1 MSSVCASTQSEGE
14 NEGTKKLYTYTSS
27 VPSLFMGPDE
37 APVTFTYNQLVV
49 NNAAEENLLYSVLLE
64 CPYRSSVQ
72 KMYPDHEITLF
83 GITVG
88 DLRYC
93 EGEEGWPQTLSKKMI
108 NKDNDRQF
116 DISDISDGAI
126 TIDHHFREKFKD
138 GEWTDDAR
146 ANALYMLLNRLG
158 IMHVLNSLSEKE
170 FSYVIPK
177 SILMGEDLRYGSI
190 NSKEEKKL
198 QHLFG
203 IDLEETKWAQRLKE
217 LLPDSELPEF
227 SSKKEMKAFFFN
239 KYAQILKDKDSQK
252 EEKAKLEEKL
262 KESAQVHENME
273 KEISKKDEKIKEVQ
287 SLYEHSV
294 ASVEQMYAQ
303 NLKAQEE
310 IAGFH
315 QTRQKDQEEMERLR
329 QMKESLESSLTQLK
343 EKTSKF
349 FENMHI
355 LMNDFSK

>member
-1 MSSVCASTQSEGE
+1 MQSLFLRFVISTLLLTSSVCASTQLEGE

-27 VPSLFMGPDE
+27 VPPLFTGPDE
-37 APVTFTYNQLVV
+37 DPVTFTYNQLVV
-49 NNAAEENLLYSVLLE
+49 NNAAEENKKAKMLYSVLME
-64 CPYRSSVQ
+64 SRYGAYVQ
-72 KMYPDHEITLF
+72 KLDLDREITLL

-93 EGEEGWPQTLSKKMI
+93 EGEKVWPQTLFNKMI

-198 QHLFG
+198 RHLFG

-239 KYAQILKDKDSQK
+239 KYAQILKDKASQE
-252 EEKAKLEEKL
+252 EEKVKLEEKL
-262 KESAQVHENME
+262 KETAQVHENME
-273 KEISKKDEKIKEVQ
+273 KEINKKDEKIREAQ
-287 SLYEHSV
+287 SLYEDSV
-294 ASVEQMYAQ
+294 AS
-303 NLKAQEE
+303 AQEE
-310 IAGFH
+310 IQILH
-315 QTRQKDQEEMERLR
+315 
-329 QMKESLESSLTQLK
+329 QMKENLESSLAQLK

-355 LMNDFSK
+355 LMNNFSK